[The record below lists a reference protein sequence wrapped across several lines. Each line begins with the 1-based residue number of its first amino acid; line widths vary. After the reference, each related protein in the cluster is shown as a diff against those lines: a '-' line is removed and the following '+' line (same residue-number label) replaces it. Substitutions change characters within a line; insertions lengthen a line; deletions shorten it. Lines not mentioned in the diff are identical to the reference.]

1 MHWAGSFVGVAV
13 AAILSAAQAAQAQD
27 RLKLAQGGRGVGE
40 AFVPELGQNAGI
52 FKKHGIVLDIFYT
65 QGGGET
71 IQIVISGAAHIGGQ
85 IGFLGTI
92 GAFAKGAPIR
102 IIGSNFTGG
111 KQLFWYVRVNS
122 PIKSLKDAAG
132 KTVSYS
138 TNGSSTHISVLALKK
153 FTGVDFVP
161 TQTGSAQASYTQ
173 VMSGQID
180 VGWAGAPF
188 GVEAVEQGKTRVI
201 AKASDDPVLDRQTIR
216 LMIANSNE
224 MAQRP
229 DVFVRFMR
237 AYREALAWVYSTP
250 EGLRAYA
257 QWASLSEAT
266 AQRALAEFLPKEAVD
281 PDRIS
286 GVDDVMADAVTFK
299 YIPAPLTKRNS
310 TSSSRFLNASS
321 KSRHGRSHLRLH
333 HRRRRLRRL
342 RAGQPPFG
350 RPAQPR
356 AAARSRR
363 PRFQSADPRPDWAW
377 QAARIQDA

>member
-1 MHWAGSFVGVAV
+1 MRA
-13 AAILSAAQAAQAQD
+13 D
-27 RLKLAQGGRGVGE
+27 
-40 AFVPELGQNAGI
+40 
-52 FKKHGIVLDIFYT
+52 
-65 QGGGET
+65 
-71 IQIVISGAAHIGGQ
+71 
-85 IGFLGTI
+85 
-92 GAFAKGAPIR
+92 
-102 IIGSNFTGG
+102 
-111 KQLFWYVRVNS
+111 S

-237 AYREALAWVYSTP
+237 AYREALAWVYSIRRVCAP
-250 EGLRAYA
+250 MRNGRA
-257 QWASLSEAT
+257 SPRRPPK
-266 AQRALAEFLPKEAVD
+266 RALAEFLPREAVD

-310 TSSSRFLNASS
+310 ISSSRFLNASS
-321 KSRHGRSHLRLH
+321 KSRTWQITPTTTSSS
-333 HRRRRLRRL
+333 
-342 RAGQPPFG
+342 
-350 RPAQPR
+350 
-356 AAARSRR
+356 AAA
-363 PRFQSADPRPDWAW
+363 PP
-377 QAARIQDA
+377 AACWPTAFRKTRTRACCCSKPAAAISIR

>member
-13 AAILSAAQAAQAQD
+13 AAILSAAPAAQAQD

-52 FKKHGIVLDIFYT
+52 FKKHGIELDIFYT

-85 IGFLGTI
+85 IGFLGAI

-111 KQLFWYVRVNS
+111 KQLFWYVRADS

-266 AQRALAEFLPKEAVD
+266 AQRALAEFLPKTAVD

-299 YIPAPLTKRNS
+299 YIPAPLTK
-310 TSSSRFLNASS
+310 
-321 KSRHGRSHLRLH
+321 
-333 HRRRRLRRL
+333 
-342 RAGQPPFG
+342 
-350 RPAQPR
+350 AQLD
-356 AAARSRR
+356 
-363 PRFQSADPRPDWAW
+363 QLIQIPDRK
-377 QAARIQDA
+377 Q

>member
-13 AAILSAAQAAQAQD
+13 AAILLAAQAAQAQD

-111 KQLFWYVRVNS
+111 KQLFWYVRVDS
-122 PIKSLKDAAG
+122 PIKSLRDAAG

-180 VGWAGAPF
+180 AGWAGAPF

-299 YIPAPLTKRNS
+299 YIPAPLTKQQ
-310 TSSSRFLNASS
+310 LDQ
-321 KSRHGRSHLRLH
+321 L
-333 HRRRRLRRL
+333 
-342 RAGQPPFG
+342 
-350 RPAQPR
+350 
-356 AAARSRR
+356 
-363 PRFQSADPRPDWAW
+363 
-377 QAARIQDA
+377 IQIPERKQ

>member
-111 KQLFWYVRVNS
+111 KQLFWYVRVDS
-122 PIKSLKDAAG
+122 PIKSLRDAAG

-188 GVEAVEQGKTRVI
+188 GVDAVEQGKTRVV

-216 LMIANSNE
+216 LLIANSNE

-237 AYREALAWVYSTP
+237 AYRESLEWVYATP
-250 EGLRAYA
+250 EGLAAYA
-257 QWASLSEAT
+257 KWASISEAT
-266 AQRALAEFLPKEAVD
+266 AKRALAEFLPKAAVD

-299 YIPAPLTKRNS
+299 YIPAPLTKQQ
-310 TSSSRFLNASS
+310 L
-321 KSRHGRSHLRLH
+321 GEL
-333 HRRRRLRRL
+333 
-342 RAGQPPFG
+342 
-350 RPAQPR
+350 
-356 AAARSRR
+356 
-363 PRFQSADPRPDWAW
+363 
-377 QAARIQDA
+377 IQIPERK

>member
-1 MHWAGSFVGVAV
+1 MHWSRSLAGA
-13 AAILSAAQAAQAQD
+13 AAIGLSLMQGAMAADQ
-27 RLKLAQGGRGVGE
+27 LKIAQGGRGVGE

-52 FKKHGIVLDIFYT
+52 FKKHGLELEIFYT

-111 KQLFWYVRVNS
+111 KQLFWYVRADS

-138 TNGSSTHISVLALKK
+138 TNGSSTHTSVLALKK

-161 TQTGSAQASYTQ
+161 TQVGSAQASYTQ
-173 VMSGQID
+173 VMSGQVD

-188 GVEAVEQGKTRVI
+188 GVDAVEQGRIRVI
-201 AKASDDPVLDRQTIR
+201 ARASDDPVLDRQTIR
-216 LMIANSNE
+216 LMIANSKE

-237 AYREALAWVYSTP
+237 AYREALNWVYSTP
-250 EGLRAYA
+250 EGLSAYA
-257 QWASLSEAT
+257 KWASISEPT
-266 AQRALAEFLPKEAVD
+266 AKRALQEFLPKDAVD
-281 PDRIS
+281 PDRVS
-286 GVDDVMADAVTFK
+286 GVADVMADAVTHK
-299 YIPAPLTKRNS
+299 YMSAPLS
-310 TSSSRFLNASS
+310 QQQLDE
-321 KSRHGRSHLRLH
+321 L
-333 HRRRRLRRL
+333 
-342 RAGQPPFG
+342 
-350 RPAQPR
+350 
-356 AAARSRR
+356 
-363 PRFQSADPRPDWAW
+363 
-377 QAARIQDA
+377 IQIPERKQ

>member
-13 AAILSAAQAAQAQD
+13 AAILSAAPAAQAQD

-52 FKKHGIVLDIFYT
+52 FKKHGIELDIFYT

-85 IGFLGTI
+85 IGFLGAI

-111 KQLFWYVRVNS
+111 KQLFWYVRADS

-173 VMSGQID
+173 VMSGQVD

-188 GVEAVEQGKTRVI
+188 GVDAVEQGRTRVI

-229 DVFVRFMR
+229 EVFVRFMR

-266 AQRALAEFLPKEAVD
+266 ARRALAEFLPREAVD

-299 YIPAPLTKRNS
+299 YIPAPLT
-310 TSSSRFLNASS
+310 
-321 KSRHGRSHLRLH
+321 
-333 HRRRRLRRL
+333 
-342 RAGQPPFG
+342 RAQLD
-350 RPAQPR
+350 QL
-356 AAARSRR
+356 
-363 PRFQSADPRPDWAW
+363 
-377 QAARIQDA
+377 IQIPERKQ

>member
-1 MHWAGSFVGVAV
+1 MRWAGSFVGLAV
-13 AAILSAAQAAQAQD
+13 AAILSAAPAAQAQD

-52 FKKHGIVLDIFYT
+52 FKKHGIELDIFYT

-111 KQLFWYVRVNS
+111 KQLYWYVRADS

-138 TNGSSTHISVLALKK
+138 TNGSSTHVSVLALKK

-173 VMSGQID
+173 VMSGQVD

-188 GVEAVEQGKTRVI
+188 GVDAVEQGKTRVI

-229 DVFVRFMR
+229 EVFVRFMR

-266 AQRALAEFLPKEAVD
+266 AQRALAEFLPREAVD

-299 YIPAPLTKRNS
+299 YIPAPLTK
-310 TSSSRFLNASS
+310 
-321 KSRHGRSHLRLH
+321 
-333 HRRRRLRRL
+333 
-342 RAGQPPFG
+342 
-350 RPAQPR
+350 AQLD
-356 AAARSRR
+356 
-363 PRFQSADPRPDWAW
+363 QL
-377 QAARIQDA
+377 IQIPERKQ

>member
-1 MHWAGSFVGVAV
+1 MHRSKPLVGIAVAV
-13 AAILSAAQAAQAQD
+13 LLLLGQAAFAQD
-27 RLKLAQGGRGVGE
+27 NLKIALGGRGVGE

-52 FKKHGIVLDIFYT
+52 FKKHGIDLDVLYT

-71 IQIVISGAAHIGGQ
+71 LQVVISNAAHIGGQ
-85 IGFLGTI
+85 IGFLGVI
-92 GAFAKGAPIR
+92 GAYARGAPVR

-111 KQLFWYVRVNS
+111 QQLFWYVRADS

-153 FTGVDFVP
+153 LAGVEFVP

-188 GVEAVEQGKTRVI
+188 GVEAVEQGKTRVV

-216 LMIANSNE
+216 LLIANANE
-224 MAQRP
+224 MAQRR

-299 YIPAPLTKRNS
+299 YIPAPLTKQQ
-310 TSSSRFLNASS
+310 LDQ
-321 KSRHGRSHLRLH
+321 L
-333 HRRRRLRRL
+333 
-342 RAGQPPFG
+342 
-350 RPAQPR
+350 
-356 AAARSRR
+356 
-363 PRFQSADPRPDWAW
+363 
-377 QAARIQDA
+377 IQIPERKQ

>member
-1 MHWAGSFVGVAV
+1 MHWAGSFVGMAV
-13 AAILSAAQAAQAQD
+13 AAILSVAPGAQAQD

-85 IGFLGTI
+85 IGFLGAI
-92 GAFAKGAPIR
+92 GAFVKGAPIR

-111 KQLFWYVRVNS
+111 KQLFWYVRADS

-299 YIPAPLTKRNS
+299 YIPAPLTKQQ
-310 TSSSRFLNASS
+310 LDQ
-321 KSRHGRSHLRLH
+321 L
-333 HRRRRLRRL
+333 
-342 RAGQPPFG
+342 
-350 RPAQPR
+350 
-356 AAARSRR
+356 
-363 PRFQSADPRPDWAW
+363 
-377 QAARIQDA
+377 IQIPERKQ

>member
-92 GAFAKGAPIR
+92 GAFAKGAPVR

-111 KQLFWYVRVNS
+111 KQLFWYVRADI

-257 QWASLSEAT
+257 KWASISEAT
-266 AQRALAEFLPKEAVD
+266 AKRALAEFLPKEAVD

-299 YIPAPLTKRNS
+299 YIPAPLTKQQ
-310 TSSSRFLNASS
+310 LDE
-321 KSRHGRSHLRLH
+321 L
-333 HRRRRLRRL
+333 
-342 RAGQPPFG
+342 
-350 RPAQPR
+350 
-356 AAARSRR
+356 
-363 PRFQSADPRPDWAW
+363 
-377 QAARIQDA
+377 IQIPERKQ

>member
-111 KQLFWYVRVNS
+111 KQLFWYVRVDS
-122 PIKSLKDAAG
+122 PIKSLRDAAG

-173 VMSGQID
+173 VMSGQVD

-188 GVEAVEQGKTRVI
+188 GVEAVEQGRTRVI

-299 YIPAPLTKRNS
+299 YIPAPLTKQQ
-310 TSSSRFLNASS
+310 LDQ
-321 KSRHGRSHLRLH
+321 L
-333 HRRRRLRRL
+333 
-342 RAGQPPFG
+342 
-350 RPAQPR
+350 
-356 AAARSRR
+356 
-363 PRFQSADPRPDWAW
+363 
-377 QAARIQDA
+377 IQIPERKQ

>member
-1 MHWAGSFVGVAV
+1 MRWAGSFAGVAV
-13 AAILSAAQAAQAQD
+13 AAMLSAVQAAQAQD

-52 FKKHGIVLDIFYT
+52 FKKHGLELDIFYT

-111 KQLFWYVRVNS
+111 KQLYWYVRADS

-138 TNGSSTHISVLALKK
+138 TNGSSTHVSVLALKK

-173 VMSGQID
+173 VMSGQVD

-188 GVEAVEQGKTRVI
+188 GVDAVEQGKIRVV

-266 AQRALAEFLPKEAVD
+266 AQRALAEFLPREAVD

-299 YIPAPLTKRNS
+299 YIPAPLTK
-310 TSSSRFLNASS
+310 
-321 KSRHGRSHLRLH
+321 
-333 HRRRRLRRL
+333 
-342 RAGQPPFG
+342 
-350 RPAQPR
+350 AQLD
-356 AAARSRR
+356 
-363 PRFQSADPRPDWAW
+363 QL
-377 QAARIQDA
+377 IQIHERKQ

>member
-1 MHWAGSFVGVAV
+1 MHWAGSFFGVAV
-13 AAILSAAQAAQAQD
+13 AAILSVAPGAQAQD

-52 FKKHGIVLDIFYT
+52 FKKHGIELDIFYT

-85 IGFLGTI
+85 IGFLGAI

-111 KQLFWYVRVNS
+111 KQLFWYVRADS

-138 TNGSSTHISVLALKK
+138 TNGSSTHVSVLALKK

-173 VMSGQID
+173 VMSGQVD

-188 GVEAVEQGKTRVI
+188 GVDAVEQGKIRVV

-257 QWASLSEAT
+257 LWASLSEAT

-281 PDRIS
+281 PDRIL

-299 YIPAPLTKRNS
+299 YIPSPLTK
-310 TSSSRFLNASS
+310 
-321 KSRHGRSHLRLH
+321 
-333 HRRRRLRRL
+333 
-342 RAGQPPFG
+342 
-350 RPAQPR
+350 AQLD
-356 AAARSRR
+356 
-363 PRFQSADPRPDWAW
+363 QLIQIPDRK
-377 QAARIQDA
+377 Q

>member
-111 KQLFWYVRVNS
+111 KQLFWYVRADS

-299 YIPAPLTKRNS
+299 YIPAPLTKQQ
-310 TSSSRFLNASS
+310 LDQ
-321 KSRHGRSHLRLH
+321 L
-333 HRRRRLRRL
+333 
-342 RAGQPPFG
+342 
-350 RPAQPR
+350 
-356 AAARSRR
+356 
-363 PRFQSADPRPDWAW
+363 
-377 QAARIQDA
+377 IQIPERKQ

>member
-1 MHWAGSFVGVAV
+1 MRWAGSFVGLAV
-13 AAILSAAQAAQAQD
+13 AAILSAAPAAQAQD

-52 FKKHGIVLDIFYT
+52 FKKHGIELDIFYT

-111 KQLFWYVRVNS
+111 KQLYWYVRADS

-138 TNGSSTHISVLALKK
+138 TNGSSTHVSVLALKK

-173 VMSGQID
+173 VMSGQVD

-188 GVEAVEQGKTRVI
+188 AVDAVEQGKTRVI

-216 LMIANSNE
+216 LLIANSNE
-224 MAQRP
+224 MARRP

-237 AYREALAWVYSTP
+237 AYREVLAWVYETP

-257 QWASLSEAT
+257 QWASISEAT
-266 AQRALAEFLPKEAVD
+266 AKRALAEFLPKTAVD

-299 YIPAPLTKRNS
+299 YILAPLTKPQ
-310 TSSSRFLNASS
+310 LDQ
-321 KSRHGRSHLRLH
+321 L
-333 HRRRRLRRL
+333 
-342 RAGQPPFG
+342 
-350 RPAQPR
+350 
-356 AAARSRR
+356 
-363 PRFQSADPRPDWAW
+363 
-377 QAARIQDA
+377 IQIPERKQ

>member
-13 AAILSAAQAAQAQD
+13 AAILLAAQAAQAQD

-111 KQLFWYVRVNS
+111 KQLFWYVRVDS
-122 PIKSLKDAAG
+122 PIKSLRDAAG

-216 LMIANSNE
+216 FMIANSNE

-299 YIPAPLTKRNS
+299 YIPAPLTKQQ
-310 TSSSRFLNASS
+310 LDQ
-321 KSRHGRSHLRLH
+321 L
-333 HRRRRLRRL
+333 
-342 RAGQPPFG
+342 
-350 RPAQPR
+350 
-356 AAARSRR
+356 
-363 PRFQSADPRPDWAW
+363 
-377 QAARIQDA
+377 IQIPERKQ